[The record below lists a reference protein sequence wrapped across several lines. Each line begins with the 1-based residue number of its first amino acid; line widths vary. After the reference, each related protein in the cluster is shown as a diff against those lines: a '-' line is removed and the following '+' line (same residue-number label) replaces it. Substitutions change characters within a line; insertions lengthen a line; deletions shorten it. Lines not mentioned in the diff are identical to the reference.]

1 MVERI
6 FNMIWLNFLLEGFT
20 AEVDRI
26 FNMILP
32 NFLLEGCAADAVT
45 VVEVAAIEGDF
56 FGINVLW
63 NSFYCA
69 FPWHHH
75 LVAVSGFFL
84 VASQP

>member
-6 FNMIWLNFLLEGFT
+6 FNMIFFLEGFT

-45 VVEVAAIEGDF
+45 VVEVAAAIECVF
-56 FGINVLW
+56 FGNNILW
-63 NSFYCA
+63 NSAYCT